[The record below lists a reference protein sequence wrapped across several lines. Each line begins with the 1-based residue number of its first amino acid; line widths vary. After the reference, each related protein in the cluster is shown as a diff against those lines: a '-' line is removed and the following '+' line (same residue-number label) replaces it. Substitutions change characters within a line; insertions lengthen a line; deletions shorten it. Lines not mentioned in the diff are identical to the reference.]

1 MSKRTLLRNLKKV
14 YCRLQP
20 SGHHGV
26 GVFAIRRIPKGI
38 NPIELPEPPELVN
51 LTEEDVRAQPVGIRK
66 MIRQYAVKQN
76 GHYVF
81 STLGFNIVE
90 LEYFV
95 NHSNEPNLV
104 FDEDEGCYRTA
115 RPIAPGE
122 ELTCDY
128 NHFAPSMPSIKYRR
142 NRTAGSSANL

>member
-20 SGHHGV
+20 SAHHGV

-38 NPIELPEPPELVN
+38 NPIELPGPPELVH
-51 LTEEDVRAQPVGIRK
+51 LTEADVREQPLGIRK

-76 GHYVF
+76 GVYIY

-95 NHSNEPNLV
+95 NHSTQPNLS
-104 FDEDEGCYRTA
+104 FDEGAGCYLTA
-115 RPIAPGE
+115 RPIASGE

-128 NHFAPSMPSIKYRR
+128 NHFAPSMPAINYRGR
-142 NRTAGSSANL
+142 NKTPRQW